1 MLEKFYSN
9 ILFKYPKIIL
19 GFLLIFT
26 VIIGS
31 FALKLKID
39 ASADSLL
46 LKGDKDLAF
55 TREIAKRFTA
65 PEFLIVTYSS
75 KKSILENNNL
85 TNIIKLSKILKKNI
99 KKIDTI
105 TNITNIPL
113 LQSPPKPLASLV
125 DGVLTLL
132 DKNIDK
138 SLVKKEFLTSPI
150 YKDNLV
156 SHDLKTTAIVLNLK
170 KDNTTLSKDILREQ
184 NHQNIVKIRKI
195 IKQFSSNHKDITLY
209 LGGTPMIADDLV
221 EFVKHDI
228 KIFGSSIIILL
239 IIILAILFR
248 KIRWVILPLFIC
260 TVSIVIA
267 SGFLGLFDWQITIIS
282 SNFISLQLIM
292 NLSLVVHLI
301 VKYQELQEKNKTHT
315 QKELL
320 LLTVTSMAKPSFFVV
335 LTTVVGFSSLIFSS
349 ILPVINFGYMMSFGI
364 IISLITTFILFPLV
378 LSFLNTTEDNKQ
390 NSHAK
395 SFTASLPHIIF
406 KYYKT
411 IIAISIILAILAIS
425 GAMKLKVENSFI
437 DYFKHNTEIYK
448 GMKLIDQNLGGTTP
462 LDIIITFKDNSN
474 NIKSI
479 DIVSNDDT
487 DMMDE
492 FDDEFSDDKSNEDY
506 WFTPTK
512 MALITKVHN
521 YLEKQ
526 NGIGKVLSLATIGKI
541 GKILNNGKDLDGLTL
556 SLLYKK
562 LPSKYKS
569 VILSPYINI
578 EKNQLRVSTRVID
591 SKKGLNRNKLIKTI
605 RSDLLKIIDK
615 NYATFNITNLLVIY
629 DNLLQSLFQSQ
640 IETLGL
646 TVILLFMM
654 FLILFRD
661 FTIATVAMIANIIP
675 VGVIF
680 AFMGYNNIPLDM
692 MTITIA
698 AISMGIAVDDTIH
711 YIHRFNYEMKLHN
724 NIKEAIINSHKSIG
738 KAMFYTSTIIIVGFI
753 LLVLSNFI
761 PTIYFGLLIVLAMF
775 MAILADLLLLP
786 ALLYL
791 KSKIK

>member
-425 GAMKLKVENSFI
+425 GAMKLRVENSFI

-474 NIKSI
+474 NIKNI
-479 DIVSNDDT
+479 DIVSDDDT

>member
-474 NIKSI
+474 NIKNI
-479 DIVSNDDT
+479 DIVSDDDT

>member
-474 NIKSI
+474 NIKNI